1 MLLFSWLFFASQ
13 SLVKSLPLKFLH
25 ILFLLRLIFFCLMY
39 LYVFYCL
46 FWLRSLFSAM
56 HPCKQRSNTSHRHNG
71 DFLSLLSS
79 YLEYLTVRQTCD
91 GQWCQAHGYVQK
103 KNKTGSEVQVIL
115 TKASLGTRP
124 DVPPTKERKHSHEH
138 GQSPNEGYD
147 VSDTSCGD
155 DSVVTKSVIDCCKGS
170 RHGEYWKLEREGIG
184 VEWKHIFDVF
194 RDGIL
199 WFVW

>member
-1 MLLFSWLFFASQ
+1 
-13 SLVKSLPLKFLH
+13 
-25 ILFLLRLIFFCLMY
+25 MY

-46 FWLRSLFSAM
+46 FWLRSLFSAL
-56 HPCKQRSNTSHRHNG
+56 HPCKQRSNTSYRHNG

-91 GQWCQAHGYVQK
+91 GQWCQAHGYMQK
-103 KNKTGSEVQVIL
+103 KNKTWSEVQVIL

-170 RHGEYWKLEREGIG
+170 RHGEYWNLERG
-184 VEWKHIFDVF
+184 D
-194 RDGIL
+194 
-199 WFVW
+199 